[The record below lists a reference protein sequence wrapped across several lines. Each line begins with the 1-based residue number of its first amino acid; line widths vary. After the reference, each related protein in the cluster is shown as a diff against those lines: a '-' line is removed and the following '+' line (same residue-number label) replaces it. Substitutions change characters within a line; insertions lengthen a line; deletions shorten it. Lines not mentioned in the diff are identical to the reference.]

1 MPCTRIALRNKR
13 HFNRGVVI
21 RYRLFVALPLLVLA
35 VGCTGTEPRPAA
47 RAGAPYLEEIKSP
60 VPRDSLLLTP
70 DCIVR

>member
-1 MPCTRIALRNKR
+1 MAVRNKR

-21 RYRLFVALPLLVLA
+21 SYRLFVALPLLVLV
-35 VGCTGTEPRPAA
+35 VGCAGTEPRAAA

-60 VPRDSLLLTP
+60 VPRDTLLLGP